1 MVGGSEYPREKTGER
16 RESKIARDLH
26 TPRRPLAVLLCEN
39 NVNKS
44 SGAGVLLLL
53 LLFQIF
59 LHDLE
64 DQVGDAAAL
73 PFRLTLRALNWLVT
87 RRLICVS
94 VFAMKHPLSLYNII
108 QHCFTPLLTV
118 FVLLC
123 YTKQSYYLQKGEFLC
138 I

>member
-1 MVGGSEYPREKTGER
+1 MVGGSEYPREKTGGR
-16 RESKIARDLH
+16 GESKTARDLH

-73 PFRLTLRALNWLVT
+73 PFRLTLQPGFELAG
-87 RRLICVS
+87 
-94 VFAMKHPLSLYNII
+94 
-108 QHCFTPLLTV
+108 
-118 FVLLC
+118 
-123 YTKQSYYLQKGEFLC
+123 YTQTDLC
-138 I
+138 IGFRHEASPFFI